1 MACMLYSFHKK
12 ETPEFAEN
20 GMWVVTKYH
29 ETDEKCF
36 PQKVCPE
43 AKMFYLRRNMFTSE
57 TVSKNIFSK
66 PNMPVCKEVSK
77 YTVPVKGQQIS
88 KKCEY

>member
-1 MACMLYSFHKK
+1 VHVILFWQKRNATIRWK
-12 ETPEFAEN
+12 N
-20 GMWVVTKYH
+20 GRLVVTKYH

-36 PQKVCPE
+36 QKKVCPE

-66 PNMPVCKEVSK
+66 SNMPVCKEASK
-77 YTVPVKGQQIS
+77 YTVTVKGQQLS
-88 KKCEY
+88 KRCEY